1 MLNINKL
8 KNMSEAGKV
17 EISLNEYD
25 KLNFSIK
32 LLESK
37 IQTLNVEKG
46 SLTNEITHLQKSIED
61 NKDKIQI
68 MVSAPTRDMW
78 GDIKNGIAIVK
89 NVIAN
94 SIEAKDILKD
104 VTSNELT
111 NKIKDVEKEV
121 KKLNLELDLKES
133 HIKKLINDLE
143 VLRATL
149 RDKEQSLKLT
159 YDIKLSSLS
168 SEYSNRM
175 QSLEAEYADK
185 ESKRDLQVL
194 EKSRYYDKKE
204 KELED
209 QLDELQEELEK
220 ERNNKTDCEL
230 EEKRTQEIATLNSR
244 VADLEG
250 EIERLKSMNIFRR
263 TWEIFT
269 KRLAQKEAIKE
280 LERSKEAVEKVIS
293 KQTSAYNS
301 AFELTFS
308 NPW

>member
-68 MVSAPTRDMW
+68 MVSAPARYENMW
-78 GDIKNGIAIVK
+78 GDIKNGTTIVK

-143 VLRATL
+143 VLRVTL

-220 ERNNKTDCEL
+220 ERNNKTDREL
-230 EEKRTQEIATLNSR
+230 EEKRIQEIATLNSR

-269 KRLAQKEAIKE
+269 NRLAQKEAIKE
-280 LERSKEAVEKVIS
+280 LERSKEAAEKVIS
-293 KQTSAYNS
+293 EKKSPFY
-301 AFELTFS
+301 LTFS
-308 NPW
+308 NRW